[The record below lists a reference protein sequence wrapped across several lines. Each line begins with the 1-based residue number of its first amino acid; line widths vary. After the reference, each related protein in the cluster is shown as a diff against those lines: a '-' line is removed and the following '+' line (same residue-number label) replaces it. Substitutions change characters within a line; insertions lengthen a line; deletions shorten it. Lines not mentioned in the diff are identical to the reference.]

1 MYKMV
6 ALDLD
11 GTLLTDEGIIT
22 PGTIET
28 IQEVMASG
36 VMVTLATGR
45 MFPSAKRFADQL
57 QLDVP
62 IITYQGAVIKDAAK
76 NKIWFEQ
83 LLSFDITER
92 LIQIAKEENVHIQV
106 YQEDMLYVTKDNAE
120 IQAYAHGSDV
130 SYAVVEELSSLAE
143 RGLAKVLFVG
153 NPSYLDRLQISLKE
167 IFGDCAHIAKSKP
180 NYLEVTHPKANK
192 GSAILYLAE
201 QLGIQQSEIIGMGDN
216 YNDYELLT
224 TAGLG
229 IAMGNGVEALKRV
242 ADYITLTNN
251 EEGVRHA
258 LNKFIL
264 IPLAAQLDL
273 NK

>member
-22 PGTIET
+22 PGTVET

-62 IITYQGAVIKDAAK
+62 IITYQGAIIKDAAEK
-76 NKIWFEQ
+76 KVWFEQ
-83 LLSFDITER
+83 LLSPDISER

-106 YQEDMLYVTKDNAE
+106 YLDDMLYVTKNNEE
-120 IQAYAHGSDV
+120 IKAYAHGADV
-130 SYAVVEELSSLAE
+130 SYAVVDELSSKAE
-143 RGLAKVLFVG
+143 RGLAKVLFIG
-153 NPSYLDRLQISLKE
+153 DSIYLDRLQIDLKSV
-167 IFGDCAHIAKSKP
+167 FGENVHIAKSKP
-180 NYLEVTHPKANK
+180 NYLEITHPHANK
-192 GSAILYLAE
+192 GSAILRLAE
-201 QLGIQQSEIIGMGDN
+201 QFGIQQSEIIGIGDN

-229 IAMGNGVEALKRV
+229 IAMGNSVEALKSV

-258 LNKFIL
+258 LNKFVL
-264 IPLAAQLDL
+264 DPLAAQS
-273 NK
+273 